1 VIQYIRGITFKPE
14 EKIGVSDPDAIVC
27 MRTKNVQE
35 YIDESDLIAVPST
48 LVRREELLLR
58 EGDILLSSA
67 NSWNL
72 VGKVCLVPRLGYRA
86 TAGGF
91 IAVIRPRSVVESRFL
106 YRWLSSDLVQERIRG
121 CARQTTNISNLSVP
135 QFEQLRILL
144 PPLPE
149 QRRIADIL
157 DKADSIRRKRKE
169 AIALTEELLRSAF
182 LEMFGDPVT
191 NPKGWPV
198 RKLGDVAALYAGNS
212 LPSGSAFVGQ
222 SDGYLLLKVGDMNMS
237 GNESEITAARE
248 WISRLPSS
256 AVAAPAGCVVIP
268 KRGGAIATNKK
279 RVLQRAAALDPN
291 LMAIEPLEGLRLEY
305 LREWFSMIDL
315 GSLSNGSSVP
325 QLNKK
330 DLIPLV
336 VAQPPLAVQDRFV
349 QFSRLVRR
357 RSESLSASAIA
368 GELLFNSLV
377 ARAFTGTLES
387 S

>member
-1 VIQYIRGITFKPE
+1 VNWPEVPLLGLCNPKQWPTLSMAQMAKVGFPVFGANGPIGFADSFTHPHPVILIGCRGSCGSLHITPPQVYANGNAMALDDLDSTRVDIRYLYYYFCQRGFQDVISGSSQPQITRQ
-14 EKIGVSDPDAIVC
+14 GLSRVV
-27 MRTKNVQE
+27 
-35 YIDESDLIAVPST
+35 VP
-48 LVRREELLLR
+48 
-58 EGDILLSSA
+58 
-67 NSWNL
+67 
-72 VGKVCLVPRLGYRA
+72 
-86 TAGGF
+86 
-91 IAVIRPRSVVESRFL
+91 
-106 YRWLSSDLVQERIRG
+106 
-121 CARQTTNISNLSVP
+121 
-135 QFEQLRILL
+135 L

-169 AIALTEELLRSAF
+169 AIALTEALLRSAF

-212 LPSGSAFVGQ
+212 LPSGTAFVGQ

-237 GNESEITAARE
+237 GNESEIAAARE

-330 DLIPLV
+330 DLMPLV

-387 S
+387 P